1 MDKIEMIDC
10 LDDLSIKTKGMISLA
25 YMRLNDL
32 SNPNGSLSSEDIKG
46 LILCSI
52 ELLSY
57 QYKDIENIRNQLMLM
72 DCR

>member
-32 SNPNGSLSSEDIKG
+32 TNPNGSLSSEDIKG